1 MAMRPTTPSFN
12 FAQQAGPSS
21 PPATPTTSSFN
32 LTKKN
37 RRHGVLN
44 FSRPVSTQQ
53 NGVITP
59 NGNGPT
65 FSYNRFQP
73 LDLDLSPRSSSPASS
88 EHSTSSS
95 EAEIDSPRPRS
106 RSSSPETRSTPPKTQ
121 FRARIVSEGN
131 FTLEEFEDEDYDA
144 FDSEAESIIRPHQYE
159 DAESDRARS
168 LKAIS
173 PARELDPQILHG
185 LRDVDLHRA
194 TTNEDD
200 ALDDREAWLAR
211 IREEKRRKRRSSGSV
226 QKRSLAQSIGS
237 DTDEEDIQP
246 VFEGANEAGSS
257 ARRLRRKVAGERTS
271 LIFDDPP
278 PRIEELE
285 EPESCEEIVSLE
297 ESDERGGVWKEL
309 PYYVQ
314 QSDMEVDDEL

>member
-1 MAMRPTTPSFN
+1 M
-12 FAQQAGPSS
+12 
-21 PPATPTTSSFN
+21 
-32 LTKKN
+32 
-37 RRHGVLN
+37 
-44 FSRPVSTQQ
+44 
-53 NGVITP
+53 ITP

-65 FSYNRFQP
+65 FSYNPFQP
-73 LDLDLSPRSSSPASS
+73 LDLELSPRSSSPVSS

-106 RSSSPETRSTPPKTQ
+106 RSSSPGTHSTPPKTQ
-121 FRARIVSEGN
+121 IRTRIVSEGN
-131 FTLEEFEDEDYDA
+131 FTLEEFDDEDYDA
-144 FDSEAESIIRPHQYE
+144 FDSDAESIIRPHQYE

-168 LKAIS
+168 IKAIS

-185 LRDVDLHRA
+185 LRDVDIHCA

-200 ALDDREAWLAR
+200 ALNEREAWLAR
-211 IREEKRRKRRSSGSV
+211 MREEKRRKRRSSGSV

-246 VFEGANEAGSS
+246 VFEGVNEAGSS

-278 PRIEELE
+278 PKIDELE

-297 ESDERGGVWKEL
+297 ESDDAGRSGGVWREL

-314 QSDMEVDDEL
+314 QSDMEVDD